1 MANIRCIPWA
11 LQSQVGLYWTG
22 LLLFARLIVVA
33 VFAFNVLGNPAV
45 NIFVII
51 LISMLLI
58 VLNLA
63 QGGVYKS
70 KYLTTLEISYMLNL
84 ILLAAATTLVR
95 QSGGTQQ
102 YVMFIS
108 TSAALLVFAI
118 TLVYHAILRVK
129 NCIKKHKAI
138 NEGPA
143 RVDTQSAV
151 SAVCVT
157 RSEDADNQALDENER
172 PC

>member
-22 LLLFARLIVVA
+22 LLLFARLILVA

-51 LISMLLI
+51 LISMQLI

-70 KYLTTLEISYMLNL
+70 KYLTTLVISYMLNL

-102 YVMFIS
+102 YVVFIS

-118 TLVYHAILRVK
+118 TLVYHAFLC
-129 NCIKKHKAI
+129 N
-138 NEGPA
+138 
-143 RVDTQSAV
+143 S
-151 SAVCVT
+151 
-157 RSEDADNQALDENER
+157 
-172 PC
+172 